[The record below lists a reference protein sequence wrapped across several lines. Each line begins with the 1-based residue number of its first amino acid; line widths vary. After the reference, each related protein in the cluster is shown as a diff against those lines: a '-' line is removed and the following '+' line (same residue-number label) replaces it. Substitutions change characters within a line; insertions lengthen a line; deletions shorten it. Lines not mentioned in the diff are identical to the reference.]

1 MEFTRALSSSPLR
14 ADTEARR
21 VWGVVIRS
29 LDPGQDR
36 TISEADLERIDT
48 YNTFF
53 RHATVVAMAE
63 QYVKH
68 FRAMDAN
75 HDYTPGVGAIVQSV
89 VNDGEAAHGF
99 PAWSWIVGSEATPE
113 ELAKVERGEHQSYS
127 MTTREER
134 VPMTLTIKETGQ
146 RIDVEEV
153 VNPVCQY
160 VSYVSRGANKS
171 QVVIRE
177 DESMKKTIW
186 QRAKDKI
193 LEAIETVSTNRDY
206 TMDPFD
212 FAEKWDGGTKSGFY
226 SALSLYENSLTSIMG
241 CSEKDKWKRVKSTSS
256 AFQAALQPIVESL
269 GANAM
274 REENKT
280 ADEAVTKMISA
291 TGQDVP
297 VTRNEV
303 SEMTPEELKSI
314 QDGMK
319 ALIEPITARM
329 DADEKKRAETPP
341 KVEEKETQKKTEEPV
356 DDLAKLRAE
365 KAETERQLTELKA
378 QRLATPHTIVRDP
391 SGDSRPG
398 YRSVLRMTAREME
411 VARQLG
417 IDTPS
422 EIDVTGCLVRRES
435 IERAM
440 SSATRAAFTTADL
453 ALGGALPQDVNKAF
467 WVKAIAKQK
476 LMPLVNVQFV
486 ASNAKRVDILDF
498 GSRKLRKGAEGIGI
512 GGTSKP
518 TPSNVAITL
527 QQAVVDWM
535 LTKESINWNIEQG
548 QIESTILNGM
558 STLFGR
564 DLEDLGSAG
573 DTASGTAF
581 LQFDDGWKKLAAA
594 GCQDV
599 NGAPINAGALCE
611 EHLTTAMESM
621 PDQYFDM
628 EEGTPLRW
636 IMSSRNH
643 LRWKKCV
650 TDRGDLAATMALM
663 GDPKISKPYN
673 IPIVTPIA
681 WPNDI
686 ILLADPKNLIMA
698 IGGTV
703 EYETTTQGISLVS
716 SGQAYY
722 KLSQYVDWQILD
734 KVAIVRLYGMV

>member
-29 LDPGQDR
+29 LDPGKDG

-53 RHATVVAMAE
+53 RHSTVVAMAE

-99 PAWSWIVGSEATPE
+99 PPWSWIVGSEATPE

-160 VSYVSRGANKS
+160 VSYVSRGANKAK
-171 QVVIRE
+171 VVIRE
-177 DESMKKTIW
+177 DESMASKSIW

-193 LEAIETVSTNRDY
+193 LDALATVSTRDD
-206 TMDPFD
+206 MAVQPFD

-226 SALSLYENSLTSIMG
+226 SALFLYEDSLNSIMG
-241 CSEKDKWKRVKSTSS
+241 CSDKDKWKRVKATSTGFMS
-256 AFQAALQPIVESL
+256 ALQPIVESL

-274 REENKT
+274 REESKT
-280 ADEAVTKMISA
+280 AEEAVTKTIDA
-291 TGQDVP
+291 TGP
-297 VTRNEV
+297 NTPATRKEGN
-303 SEMTPEELKSI
+303 EMTPEELKSI
-314 QDGMK
+314 QDSMK

-341 KVEEKETQKKTEEPV
+341 KVEETAKKVEPV

-365 KAETERQLTELKA
+365 KADAERQLTELKA

-391 SGDSRPG
+391 SADTRPG
-398 YRSVLRMTAREME
+398 YRSVLRMTKREME
-411 VARQLG
+411 VAALLG
-417 IDTPS
+417 ISISP
-422 EIDVTGCLVRRES
+422 EIDVTGCLIRPES

-535 LTKESINWNIEQG
+535 LTKESINWNIEHG

-573 DTASGTAF
+573 DTASGTTF

-594 GCQDV
+594 GCHDV

-611 EHLTTAMESM
+611 EHLTTAMEGM

-650 TDRGDLAATMALM
+650 TDRGDLAATMALV

-686 ILLADPKNLIMA
+686 VLLADPKDLIMA

-734 KVAIVRLYGMV
+734 KDAIVRLYGMV